1 MSNQQL
7 VEMKGIKKSFGEVR
21 ALKGVDFE
29 VGENEI
35 VGLVGDNGAGKT
47 TLIKILTGIYR
58 PEGGEIFYRGE
69 ERYFSSPRE
78 ARDWGI
84 ETIHQEMALIDD
96 MTIKE
101 NFFLGKTPT
110 KKIAGVN
117 FLDEEKMEIVCREAL
132 KEVGIEFPSLDKK
145 VAPLSGGERK
155 AIAIARA
162 MYFGKNLAV
171 MDEPTA
177 ALSLE
182 ETQRVLDYIKN
193 IKKENMSGI
202 LISHLTRH
210 VYPAADRFVILD
222 NGRKTGDFQKGD
234 ITRKE
239 LEKLIVSGRMS
250 KTGQKVSGESD

>member
-1 MSNQQL
+1 MSKEQL
-7 VEMKGIKKSFGEVR
+7 VEMKGIEKSFGEVR
-21 ALKGVDFE
+21 ALKGVDFD

-47 TLIKILTGIYR
+47 TLIKVLTGIYQ
-58 PEGGEIFYRGE
+58 PEAGEIYYRGE
-69 ERYFSSPRE
+69 RRSFSSPRE
-78 ARDWGI
+78 AREWGI
-84 ETIHQEMALIDD
+84 ETIHQEMALIDE

-117 FLDEEKMEIVCREAL
+117 FLDEAKMEDICRKAL
-132 KEVGIEFPSLDKK
+132 EEVGIEFGPLDKK

-162 MYFGKNLAV
+162 MYFGKNMAV

-182 ETQRVLDYIKN
+182 ETQRVLDYTKS

-222 NGRKTGDFQKGD
+222 NGVKTGDFEKSE
-234 ITRKE
+234 ISRKE

-250 KTGQKVSGESD
+250 KTGQEATSNE

>member
-1 MSNQQL
+1 MSDGQL
-7 VEMKGIKKSFGEVR
+7 VSMENIKKRFGEVR

-29 VGENEI
+29 IGENEI

-47 TLIKILTGIYR
+47 TLIKILTGIYS
-58 PEGGEIFYRGE
+58 PDEGNIRYKNE
-69 ERYFSSPRE
+69 ERSFSSPRE
-78 ARDWGI
+78 AREWGI
-84 ETIHQEMALIDD
+84 ETIHQEMALIDE

-110 KKIAGVN
+110 KKIAGIN
-117 FLDEEKMEIVCREAL
+117 FLDEEKMENICRQAL
-132 KEVGIEFPSLDKK
+132 KQVGIEFESLEQK
-145 VAPLSGGERK
+145 VEPLSGGERK

-162 MYFGKNLAV
+162 MFFGKKLAV

-177 ALSLE
+177 ALSLA
-182 ETQRVLDYIKN
+182 ETQKVLDYIKT

-222 NGRKTGDFQKGD
+222 NGEKIGDYKKEE
-234 ITRKE
+234 ISREE

-250 KTGQKVSGESD
+250 EKSQK

>member
-1 MSNQQL
+1 MSKKNL
-7 VEMKGIKKSFGEVR
+7 VEMRGIKKGFGEVK
-21 ALKGVDFE
+21 ALKGVDFD

-47 TLIKILTGIYR
+47 TLIKILTGIYK
-58 PEGGEIFYRGE
+58 PDAGKIFYRGE
-69 ERYFSSPRE
+69 ERSFSSPRE
-78 ARDWGI
+78 SRNWGI

-110 KKIAGVN
+110 KKIVGVN
-117 FLDEEKMEIVCREAL
+117 FLDEDKMENICREAL
-132 KEVGIEFPSLDKK
+132 KEVGIEFGSLDKK

-182 ETQRVLDYIKN
+182 ETQRVLDYIQS
-193 IKKENMSGI
+193 IKEGNMSGI

-222 NGRKTGDFQKGD
+222 NGKKTGDFQKEN
-234 ITRKE
+234 ISRKE

-250 KTGQKVSGESD
+250 ETGQKTTEAD

>member
-1 MSNQQL
+1 MSKNQL
-7 VEMKGIKKSFGEVR
+7 VEMKGIKKRFGEVK

-47 TLIKILTGIYR
+47 TLIKILTGIYK
-58 PEGGEIFYRGE
+58 PDAGQIYYRGE
-69 ERYFSSPRE
+69 ERSFSSPRE
-78 ARDWGI
+78 SRNWGI

-110 KKIAGVN
+110 RKIAGVN
-117 FLDEEKMEIVCREAL
+117 FLDEDRMEKICREAL
-132 KEVGIEFPSLDKK
+132 EEVGIEFGSLDKT

-155 AIAIARA
+155 AIAIARS

-182 ETQRVLDYIKN
+182 ETQRVLDYIKS

-222 NGRKTGDFQKGD
+222 SGRKTGDFTKGD
-234 ITRKE
+234 ISREE

-250 KTGQKVSGESD
+250 ETGQKTDNTS